1 MSYVEFHI
9 TFSLIEPVSSL
20 LKTTPHQQNPNF
32 LAEEAEVK
40 FKKIEN
46 KKEIWNYNSFT
57 HSGGAWCPEKL
68 CTFWFSL
75 Y

>member
-20 LKTTPHQQNPNF
+20 LKTTPHQQTPNF

-40 FKKIEN
+40 FKKN
-46 KKEIWNYNSFT
+46 WK
-57 HSGGAWCPEKL
+57 
-68 CTFWFSL
+68 
-75 Y
+75 

>member
-40 FKKIEN
+40 FKKN
-46 KKEIWNYNSFT
+46 WK
-57 HSGGAWCPEKL
+57 
-68 CTFWFSL
+68 
-75 Y
+75 